1 MVIAY
6 TIKQNYIYSRFFFP
20 ELITLFCISQES
32 ENSDKTLESHRHP
45 SSSFVDS
52 IMVAMMKT
60 QEPETESP
68 KVSGVL
74 VFGACVVLLESS
86 SNPA

>member
-1 MVIAY
+1 MDIVLFY
-6 TIKQNYIYSRFFFP
+6 CVCYIYSRFFFP

-32 ENSDKTLESHRHP
+32 ENSDKTLECHRHP

-68 KVSGVL
+68 KGSGVL

>member
-1 MVIAY
+1 MYAIF
-6 TIKQNYIYSRFFFP
+6 IQGSFFP
-20 ELITLFCISQES
+20 ELIPCISQES
-32 ENSDKTLESHRHP
+32 ENSLESHRHP

-68 KVSGVL
+68 KGSGAL
-74 VFGACVVLLESS
+74 VFGACVVWLESS
-86 SNPA
+86 SNPASFIEDLFL